1 MMCSNISLLSTS
13 STAQLS
19 VPAAVTVPVQGVLF
33 QLLEQL
39 LVVMLVMLVVV
50 GGAVGRQLD
59 EATSSLLLVVAPVPL
74 PPTLWVGGGVI

>member
-39 LVVMLVMLVVV
+39 LVVMLLLVVMVVVV

-59 EATSSLLLVVAPVPL
+59 EATSIALLY
-74 PPTLWVGGGVI
+74 TIGTDS